1 MIILSSN
8 ILLTRMEEEKCE
20 VVDIWAVLGKKWSL
34 HILKNLSINGTVRFN
49 AIKRLIP
56 DISSTVLSDR
66 LLELEREGLISKK
79 IFPQI
84 PIKVEYSLT
93 IRAKELQ
100 PILYQLSNW
109 VDKWQSNKI
118 KNDLELQNPEKINKP
133 SATKK

>member
-1 MIILSSN
+1 MLSSN

-118 KNDLELQNPEKINKP
+118 KNDLELQNPERINKP